1 MKASSPGCSRWVW
14 QLACQSIPG
23 SIRAMSFIWSFF
35 TAEECKWA
43 DELQHISSQLQ
54 KQAHLILLDIFYTQ
68 IARQK
73 QKIAKVTILSVPT
86 KPNQTEKNKCNY
98 NLVSICD
105 KVSDHHLH
113 HERQLLAAITPHWLH
128 QLLTV
133 GVDNYTTICLEF
145 QANKYRKV
153 CILNF
158 HHISGSSYDK

>member
-1 MKASSPGCSRWVW
+1 MSLTVGLPEHSRFN
-14 QLACQSIPG
+14 QSH
-23 SIRAMSFIWSFF
+23 
-35 TAEECKWA
+35 
-43 DELQHISSQLQ
+43 ELHLIIFHCRRMQMGWWTTTYVISSQLQ

-113 HERQLLAAITPHWLH
+113 HEWQLLAAITPHWLH

-133 GVDNYTTICLEF
+133 GVDNYTTICSEF

-153 CILNF
+153 WILNF
-158 HHISGSSYDK
+158 HHISGSSYIK

>member
-1 MKASSPGCSRWVW
+1 MSLTVGLPEHSRFN
-14 QLACQSIPG
+14 QSH
-23 SIRAMSFIWSFF
+23 
-35 TAEECKWA
+35 
-43 DELQHISSQLQ
+43 ELHLIIFHCRRMQMGWWTTTYVISSQLQ

-113 HERQLLAAITPHWLH
+113 HEWQLLAAITPHWIH

-133 GVDNYTTICLEF
+133 GVDNYTTICSEF

-153 CILNF
+153 WILNF
-158 HHISGSSYDK
+158 HHISGSSYIK

>member
-1 MKASSPGCSRWVW
+1 MSLTVGLPEHSRFN
-14 QLACQSIPG
+14 QSH
-23 SIRAMSFIWSFF
+23 
-35 TAEECKWA
+35 
-43 DELQHISSQLQ
+43 ELHLIIFHCRRMQMGWWTTTYVISSQLQ

-105 KVSDHHLH
+105 KESDHHLH
-113 HERQLLAAITPHWLH
+113 NEWQLLAAITPHWLH

-133 GVDNYTTICLEF
+133 GVDNYTTICSEF

-153 CILNF
+153 WILNF
-158 HHISGSSYDK
+158 HHISGSSYIK

>member
-1 MKASSPGCSRWVW
+1 MSLTVGLPEHSRFN
-14 QLACQSIPG
+14 QSH
-23 SIRAMSFIWSFF
+23 
-35 TAEECKWA
+35 
-43 DELQHISSQLQ
+43 ELHLIIFHCRRMQMGWWTTTYVISSQLQ

-113 HERQLLAAITPHWLH
+113 HEWQLLAAITPHWLH

-133 GVDNYTTICLEF
+133 GVDNYTTIWSEF

-153 CILNF
+153 WILNF
-158 HHISGSSYDK
+158 HHISGSSYIK